1 MILVTGG
8 AGYIGSHTVLALLG
22 HGYDVVVYDNLCN
35 SSYECLRRVSLI
47 AGRNFE
53 FIEGD
58 IRDTA
63 KLSQVFDDFEISCV
77 VHFAGLKSVSESIEN
92 PLKYYDFNVGGTN
105 NLLAVMREKEVYR
118 FVFSSSAT
126 VYGENAAVPCVE
138 DMPHGDMTNPYGRS
152 KAMIEDILLDLAHSD
167 EKWSITVLRYFNPIG
182 AHESGLIG
190 EDPLDVPSN
199 LMPYITQVAVRRL
212 PHLQI
217 FGNDYETKDG
227 TCERDFIHVMD
238 LANGH
243 VLAVARESEFGIDTF
258 NLGTGK
264 ATSVL
269 KMVREFERVTQIEI
283 PMVVVGKRQGDLP
296 QVWADVTKAKEV
308 LDWEAQ
314 YSLPKMLED
323 AWRWQRKNPLGY
335 RAASSEKVDY
345 S

>member
-8 AGYIGSHTVLALLG
+8 AGYIGSHTVLSLLG

-105 NLLAVMREKEVYR
+105 SLLSVMSKKGIRR
-118 FVFSSSAT
+118 LVFSSSAT
-126 VYGENAAVPCVE
+126 VYGEDAPVPCVE
-138 DMPHGDMTNPYGRS
+138 SMPHGKMTNPYGRS
-152 KAMIEDILLDLAHSD
+152 KAMVEDILSDLAKSD
-167 EKWSITVLRYFNPIG
+167 EDWSITILRYFNPIG

-190 EDPLDVPSN
+190 EDPLGVPSN
-199 LMPYITQVAVRRL
+199 LMPYITQVAARRL
-212 PHLQI
+212 PHLPI
-217 FGNDYETKDG
+217 LGNDYETSDG

-238 LANGH
+238 LAQGH
-243 VLAVARESEFGIDTF
+243 VLAVAHEPKSGVDIF

-264 ATSVL
+264 ATSV
-269 KMVREFERVTQIEI
+269 MRMITEFERVTKVEI
-283 PMVVVGKRQGDLP
+283 PTAIAEKRPGDLP
-296 QVWADVTKAKEV
+296 QVWADITKAREV
-308 LDWEAQ
+308 LGWEAKR
-314 YSLPKMLED
+314 SLGQMLQD
-323 AWRWQRKNPLGY
+323 AWRWQQKNPFGY
-335 RAASSEKVDY
+335 RTEDSEKLDC